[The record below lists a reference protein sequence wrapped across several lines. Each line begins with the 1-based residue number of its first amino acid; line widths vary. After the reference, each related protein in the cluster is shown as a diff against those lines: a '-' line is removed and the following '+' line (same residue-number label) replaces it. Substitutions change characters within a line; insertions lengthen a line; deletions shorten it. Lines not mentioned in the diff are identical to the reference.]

1 MKVKPSN
8 DFYSHSNKTQFQA
21 ASRFESESFW
31 NIAGHFSAPG
41 SFLFLKWPIFAF
53 VQISVGVNPKYI
65 EVFVQKTKFC
75 IISVEILPIFFILML
90 ATPILFRFFN
100 SMPG

>member
-1 MKVKPSN
+1 MIFILIQIKLNFRQKK
-8 DFYSHSNKTQFQA
+8 FCT
-21 ASRFESESFW
+21 ASRFESESFG
-31 NIAGHFSAPG
+31 NTAGHFSAPD

-65 EVFVQKTKFC
+65 EVFVQKTKLC

>member
-1 MKVKPSN
+1 MIFILIQIKLNFRQEK
-8 DFYSHSNKTQFQA
+8 FYT

-65 EVFVQKTKFC
+65 EVFVQKTKLC